1 MLESMRLGGA
11 SMALSPLA
19 CSSCIMSQAKWPQG
33 VETDREQ
40 KGRQKVQCPLEP
52 GSLQLLRHLVGD

>member
-1 MLESMRLGGA
+1 
-11 SMALSPLA
+11 MALSPLA
-19 CSSCIMSQAKWPQG
+19 CSSCIMSQAKWPQA